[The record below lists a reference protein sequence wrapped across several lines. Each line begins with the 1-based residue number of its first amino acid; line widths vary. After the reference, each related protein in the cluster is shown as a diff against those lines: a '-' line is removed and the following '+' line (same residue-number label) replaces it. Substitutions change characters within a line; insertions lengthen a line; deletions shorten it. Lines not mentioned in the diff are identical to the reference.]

1 MPTPPN
7 NGPNIR
13 PPRSSRVRGG
23 LGRFSA
29 VETLIAIVVLFFA
42 TPFIEGMPGGKPIE
56 TLLWAVFLV
65 SAVLAV
71 GARRRTLLVAA
82 LLAVPTLVGH
92 LLNRLHP
99 QNFSAVL
106 FLVGGLAFFA
116 FVIVHFLRFVLRA
129 RRVTS
134 EVLCA
139 SITAYLMLGMLWAL
153 AYRLVATANPAAFSF
168 NIGQAANEPLAG
180 FTAFYFSFVTLS
192 TLGYGD
198 ITPVSSIARSL
209 SVMEAMTGTLY
220 MAVLVA
226 RLVSLYSMEPP
237 TPNASDQSED

>member
-1 MPTPPN
+1 M
-7 NGPNIR
+7 
-13 PPRSSRVRGG
+13 
-23 LGRFSA
+23 
-29 VETLIAIVVLFFA
+29 ETLIALVVLFFA

-134 EVLCA
+134 EVLLRQRHGLPHVGDA
-139 SITAYLMLGMLWAL
+139 LGPGLSSGGDGQSGGVFFQ
-153 AYRLVATANPAAFSF
+153 YRP
-168 NIGQAANEPLAG
+168 GGE
-180 FTAFYFSFVTLS
+180 
-192 TLGYGD
+192 
-198 ITPVSSIARSL
+198 
-209 SVMEAMTGTLY
+209 
-220 MAVLVA
+220 
-226 RLVSLYSMEPP
+226 
-237 TPNASDQSED
+237 